1 MKRLFVAAAIMV
13 IASSCYP
20 YSGSSSVFNYS
31 ESSARVLDGSSSF
44 VITPIISDLDVIAH
58 NKITHQEREAF
69 ADMIVT
75 SEVVKNIMV
84 YKSIALSKAAKAA
97 GADIIVAAEITVE
110 TINQRLVITV
120 TGYPAK
126 YTNFRNATE
135 QDIRLVKEAISI
147 NRDEA
152 IIITAPQEEFI
163 EEW

>member
-1 MKRLFVAAAIMV
+1 
-13 IASSCYP
+13 
-20 YSGSSSVFNYS
+20 
-31 ESSARVLDGSSSF
+31 
-44 VITPIISDLDVIAH
+44 
-58 NKITHQEREAF
+58 
-69 ADMIVT
+69 MIVT
-75 SEVVKNIMV
+75 SDVVKNIMV

-110 TINQRLVITV
+110 TVNQHLVITV

-135 QDIRLVKEAISI
+135 QDIRLVKEAMSI

-152 IIITAPQEEFI
+152 IIITAPQEEVI